1 PVANTSRPTSSAFS
15 AMATMALI
23 RSRSVGVRPV
33 VGSGV
38 TSPTLKIPNC
48 IPLTLQIV
56 YGSTISLERCAR
68 TSYSPCARPSARVPA
83 SGPAARRA
91 PAPKRAPDLGFRQA
105 KADRAGSAGAAPVPR
120 PQPGGLGGGE
130 GGGAAQEPDEEGQ
143 PVAVEVGE
151 QGRPGPAR

>member
-1 PVANTSRPTSSAFS
+1 SAFS
-15 AMATMALI
+15 AIATMALI

-38 TSPTLKIPNC
+38 TTPTLTIPNC

-56 YGSTISLERCAR
+56 YGSTISPQRCAR
-68 TSYSPCARPSARVPA
+68 TAYPPCARASARAPA

-91 PAPKRAPDLGFRQA
+91 PAPERAPDLVLRQA

-143 PVAVEVGE
+143 
-151 QGRPGPAR
+151 